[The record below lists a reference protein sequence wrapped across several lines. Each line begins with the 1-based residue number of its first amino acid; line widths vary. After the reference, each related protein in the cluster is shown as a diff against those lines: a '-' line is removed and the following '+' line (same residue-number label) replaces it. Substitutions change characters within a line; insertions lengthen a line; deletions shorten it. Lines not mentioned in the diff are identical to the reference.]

1 LYSLFTIVCSAF
13 ETCFKRVVAFEPF
26 LDNTKQVKY
35 FFLRNVQRAIHPE
48 LSLVPS
54 SDEKL
59 VVAAEAT
66 SSQVEATIVNPFEGL
81 GEDNDDIDTEEDNTM
96 IRPTKPSH
104 VDFRKSRLKEDT
116 LRYSLGLIILTM
128 LNGFN

>member
-1 LYSLFTIVCSAF
+1 LFTIVCSAF

>member
-1 LYSLFTIVCSAF
+1 
-13 ETCFKRVVAFEPF
+13 
-26 LDNTKQVKY
+26 
-35 FFLRNVQRAIHPE
+35 
-48 LSLVPS
+48 
-54 SDEKL
+54 L

>member
-1 LYSLFTIVCSAF
+1 PISILVLKCAMLCMAMYFMYDIVHLFIKEGYNFVYKYGFQILQGNNNRGRWHNICCLYSL
-13 ETCFKRVVAFEPF
+13 
-26 LDNTKQVKY
+26 
-35 FFLRNVQRAIHPE
+35 NVQRAIHPE

-96 IRPTKPSH
+96 IRIHS
-104 VDFRKSRLKEDT
+104 V
-116 LRYSLGLIILTM
+116 
-128 LNGFN
+128 